1 MNQKYI
7 FHQTSTQSMSHEVEN
22 YFQFCFLHSLE
33 QLIKFSTWV
42 TCSTSSLIDHI
53 LTTLPTNICL
63 DEDVFKTSW
72 SRRVYWPYSYVLR
85 RCLYNVMPRR
95 LQNVLPRRLQ
105 DIFKTSSR
113 HLQNVLPRRLAKMS
127 SRHFRDVL
135 KRDLQDVFKAYHQV
149 KLFLLA
155 RFQVIFETYSKCFWE
170 VLQRRLSVEG
180 FSYVTLLR
188 NLWSVY
194 KICKS
199 VKSLTLYYTL

>member
-105 DIFKTSSR
+105 GIFKTSC
-113 HLQNVLPRRLAKMS
+113 Q
-127 SRHFRDVL
+127 DVL
-135 KRDLQDVFKAYHQV
+135 QKCLQD
-149 KLFLLA
+149 
-155 RFQVIFETYSKCFWE
+155 IFETSWKEIFKTFS
-170 VLQRRLSVEG
+170 RRIIKLNCS
-180 FSYVTLLR
+180 
-188 NLWSVY
+188 
-194 KICKS
+194 C
-199 VKSLTLYYTL
+199 